1 MGRLV
6 VVCNRVNPP
15 SDQGG
20 GTLGGVAV
28 ALSSALRAEGGMWFG
43 WSGRIAAEFAG
54 EVSRREQS
62 GITFATIA
70 LDREDAEEYLT
81 GYANRA
87 IWPFFHSLPVPFA
100 GESTTSYERITE
112 RFAASLA
119 PLLAADDA
127 RGFGAGTMPAE
138 EALATVVLERSD
150 RPLVA
155 SNADLSAS
163 RVGGLGIDLA
173 ARFLRGLV
181 ETAGL
186 VVHVRLIEGTDSQHV
201 LEAIFKALGVA
212 LAEACRP
219 RP

>member
-1 MGRLV
+1 VLDHLLGLLARA
-6 VVCNRVNPP
+6 
-15 SDQGG
+15 GG
-20 GTLGGVAV
+20 
-28 ALSSALRAEGGMWFG
+28 F
-43 WSGRIAAEFAG
+43 
-54 EVSRREQS
+54 EVSLELAPDEPEAEVDEAGR
-62 GITFATIA
+62 TFG
-70 LDREDAEEYLT
+70 R
-81 GYANRA
+81 
-87 IWPFFHSLPVPFA
+87 
-100 GESTTSYERITE
+100 
-112 RFAASLA
+112 SLA
-119 PLLAADDA
+119 PLLAAANA

-138 EALATVVLERSD
+138 EALATVVLERSE

-173 ARFLRGLV
+173 ARFLRGLA

>member
-1 MGRLV
+1 VEAGQIA
-6 VVCNRVNPP
+6 RVSLGYREPNVLTGL
-15 SDQGG
+15 SVLDHLLGLLARAGG
-20 GTLGGVAV
+20 
-28 ALSSALRAEGGMWFG
+28 F
-43 WSGRIAAEFAG
+43 
-54 EVSRREQS
+54 EVSLELAPDEPEAEVDEAGR
-62 GITFATIA
+62 TFG
-70 LDREDAEEYLT
+70 R
-81 GYANRA
+81 
-87 IWPFFHSLPVPFA
+87 
-100 GESTTSYERITE
+100 
-112 RFAASLA
+112 SLA
-119 PLLAADDA
+119 PLLAAADA

-138 EALATVVLERSD
+138 EALATVVLERSE

-173 ARFLRGLV
+173 ARFLRGLA

>member
-1 MGRLV
+1 VEAGQIA
-6 VVCNRVNPP
+6 RVSLGTREPNVQTGL
-15 SDQGG
+15 SVLDHLLGLLARAGG
-20 GTLGGVAV
+20 
-28 ALSSALRAEGGMWFG
+28 F
-43 WSGRIAAEFAG
+43 
-54 EVSRREQS
+54 EVSLELAPDEPEAEVDEAGR
-62 GITFATIA
+62 TFG
-70 LDREDAEEYLT
+70 R
-81 GYANRA
+81 
-87 IWPFFHSLPVPFA
+87 
-100 GESTTSYERITE
+100 
-112 RFAASLA
+112 SLA
-119 PLLAADDA
+119 PLLAAADA

-138 EALATVVLERSD
+138 EALATVVLERSE

-173 ARFLRGLV
+173 ARFLRGLA

>member
-1 MGRLV
+1 VEAGQIA
-6 VVCNRVNPP
+6 RV
-15 SDQGG
+15 
-20 GTLGGVAV
+20 TLGTREPNVQTG
-28 ALSSALRAEGGMWFG
+28 LSVLDHLLGLLARAGGF
-43 WSGRIAAEFAG
+43 
-54 EVSRREQS
+54 EVSLELAPDEPEAEVDEAGR
-62 GITFATIA
+62 TFG
-70 LDREDAEEYLT
+70 R
-81 GYANRA
+81 
-87 IWPFFHSLPVPFA
+87 
-100 GESTTSYERITE
+100 
-112 RFAASLA
+112 SLA
-119 PLLAADDA
+119 PLLAAANA

-138 EALATVVLERSD
+138 EALATVVLERSE

-173 ARFLRGLV
+173 ARFLRGLA

>member
-1 MGRLV
+1 VEAGQIARI
-6 VVCNRVNPP
+6 
-15 SDQGG
+15 SFGDGEA
-20 GTLGGVAV
+20 AV
-28 ALSSALRAEGGMWFG
+28 
-43 WSGRIAAEFAG
+43 
-54 EVSRREQS
+54 Q
-62 GITFATIA
+62 
-70 LDREDAEEYLT
+70 T
-81 GYANRA
+81 G
-87 IWPFFHSLPVPFA
+87 LPVLDHLLGLLARAA
-100 GESTTSYERITE
+100 GFELSLELAPDEPEAEVTE
-112 RFAASLA
+112 AGAAFGRSLA
-119 PLLAADDA
+119 PLLAAEDA

-173 ARFLRGLV
+173 ARFLHGLV

-186 VVHVRLIEGTDSQHV
+186 VVHVRLIEGTDSQNV

-212 LAEACRP
+212 LADACRP

>member
-1 MGRLV
+1 MEAGQIARISLDGGEPDVQTGLPVLDHLV
-6 VVCNRVNPP
+6 
-15 SDQGG
+15 G
-20 GTLGGVAV
+20 LLAV
-28 ALSSALRAEGGMWFG
+28 AGGFDVSLELAPDEPEAEVDEAGRAFG
-43 WSGRIAAEFAG
+43 R
-54 EVSRREQS
+54 
-62 GITFATIA
+62 
-70 LDREDAEEYLT
+70 
-81 GYANRA
+81 
-87 IWPFFHSLPVPFA
+87 
-100 GESTTSYERITE
+100 
-112 RFAASLA
+112 SLA
-119 PLLAADDA
+119 PLLAAEDS
-127 RGFGAGTMPAE
+127 RGFGAGSMPAE

-173 ARFLRGLV
+173 ARFLHGLV

-201 LEAIFKALGVA
+201 LDAIFKALGVA